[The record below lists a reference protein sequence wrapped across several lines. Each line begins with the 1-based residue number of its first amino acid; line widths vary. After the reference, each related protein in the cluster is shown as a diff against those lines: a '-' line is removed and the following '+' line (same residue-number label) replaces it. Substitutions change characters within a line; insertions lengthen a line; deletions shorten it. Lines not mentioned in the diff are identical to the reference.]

1 MMKQILFLSAFLLAL
16 GIKAQEKEQDTITMN
31 EVIIDAGK
39 TNLEKQQIP
48 VSVSTISAKEIEILK
63 IDNLTNLNGLVP
75 NLFMPEHGTRLNT
88 DIYIRGIGV
97 SKGEPSVGVYVDD
110 IPYFDSG
117 TVNFELADVKK
128 IEVLRGPQ
136 GTLYGRNTMGGLIKI
151 YTPEPG
157 PKTGGMLKLDYGNY
171 NQQKA
176 VGSFNLPLNDKLAV
190 LLDGAYAHKDG
201 FFTNEFD
208 GSNPDRSD
216 TYSGRFKMAYKPTEN
231 LKMRFVLGYE
241 KSTQDGFP
249 YAVYDIDTQTAQ
261 PINYNKPS
269 EYDRDFLSSG
279 FYLNHT
285 GKAFDMSFTAS
296 YQKLKDNYEIDQDF
310 LPYDVYFIDMERDN
324 NAYVEELNFK
334 SKPGSKI
341 KWIGGLYAMQR
352 RLYKDVFVDLT
363 TTKYGDILYYK
374 TYDQDIDGGA
384 MFGQVEMPFGKFTF
398 TTGLRWDME
407 KSRMDYNYDLEMLGR
422 NIHKDDF
429 IHYLSYDQLLPKVS
443 LTYKAN
449 EDINLY
455 ATVTKGYK
463 AGGFNA
469 TIERPEDEIYNPEY
483 SWNYEAGVKSIW
495 LEDRLTA
502 NLSVFYIDWKDQQ
515 VIQSV
520 PSGHGIMTKN
530 AGKSE
535 SKGFE
540 FESYFQVDK
549 HFNFAL
555 SAGYTDAKFITYE
568 KSETEIY
575 SGNAIP
581 LVPKYTVGAIANYK
595 FYPKN
600 SKIKYVLFNTAY
612 KFFGKFYW
620 DVDNAAYQDSY
631 GILDAT
637 ITASMD
643 KYSFGL
649 WGKNL
654 TNTDYNRYYFTISSL
669 QKAYVEPAR
678 PMQFGAFVKVKF

>member
-1 MMKQILFLSAFLLAL
+1 MKRIFLFGFLMMLHYM
-16 GIKAQEKEQDTITMN
+16 GAQEKKQDTIKMN
-31 EVIIDAGK
+31 TVIIDAGK

-48 VSVSTISAKEIEILK
+48 ISVSTLSAKEIEVLK

-157 PKTGGMLKLDYGNY
+157 PVLGGMLKLDYGNY

-176 VGSFNLPLNDKLAV
+176 VGSFNLPVNDKLGF

-201 FFTNEFD
+201 FFTNEYD

-216 TYSGRFKMAYKPTEN
+216 TYSGRMKMAYKPTDR
-231 LKMRFVLGYE
+231 LKLRFVLGYE
-241 KSTQDGFP
+241 NSRQDGFP
-249 YAVYDIDTQTAQ
+249 YAVYDIATQKAQ
-261 PINYNKPS
+261 PINYNVPS
-269 EYDRDFLSSG
+269 LYDRDFLSSG
-279 FYLNHT
+279 VFLNYE
-285 GKAFDMSFTAS
+285 GNNFDVSFAGS
-296 YQKLKDNYEIDQDF
+296 YQNLSDKYAIDQDF
-310 LPYDVYFIDMERDN
+310 LPIDVYFIDMERDN
-324 NAYVEELNFK
+324 DAYVEELNFK
-334 SKPGSKI
+334 SKETSKI
-341 KWIGGLYAMQR
+341 KWIAGLYAMQR
-352 RLYKDVFVDLT
+352 RLYKDVLVDLT
-363 TTKYGDILYYK
+363 TPRVNMILYK

-384 MFGQVEMPFGKFTF
+384 MFGQMEMPFGKFTL

-407 KSRMDYNYDLEMLGR
+407 KSRMDYNYDLEMRGR
-422 NIHKDDF
+422 KTHMDDF
-429 IHYLSYDQLLPKVS
+429 IHYLSYNQILPKVS
-443 LTYKAN
+443 IAYQAN
-449 EDINLY
+449 DDLNIY
-455 ATVTKGYK
+455 ATITKGYK

-469 TIERPEDEIYNPEY
+469 TIERPEDEVYNPEY
-483 SWNYEAGVKSIW
+483 SWNYEAGMKSMW

-502 NLSVFYIDWKDQQ
+502 NLSVFYIDWRDQQ

-520 PSGHGIMTKN
+520 PSGRGIMTKN

-535 SKGFE
+535 SKGVE
-540 FESYFQVDK
+540 FEGSFRINRN
-549 HFNFAL
+549 FNLGLA
-555 SAGYTDAKFITYE
+555 AGYTDAKFITYE
-568 KSETEIY
+568 KSATEIY

-581 LVPKYTVGAIANYK
+581 LVPKYTLGTIANYK
-595 FYPKN
+595 YYPKN
-600 SKIKYVLFNTAY
+600 SKIKYILFNTTY
-612 KFFGKFYW
+612 KYFGKFYW

-631 GILDAT
+631 GILDAN
-637 ITASMD
+637 ITTVID
-643 KYSFGL
+643 KFSFGI

-669 QKAYVEPAR
+669 NKAYVEPAR